1 MFGKKKVYKE
11 GAYANLNGDR
21 AVSNGLLPAVEEHI
35 EVITE
40 RDRGPADAAKVE
52 TMVWLLGKI
61 ANEHLDPV
69 FVTLLQECKDLGY
82 NLVDEPQALLERLK
96 RQF

>member
-1 MFGKKKVYKE
+1 MFGKKKEVLRIDGSSRRIAE
-11 GAYANLNGDR
+11 GISM
-21 AVSNGLLPAVEEHI
+21 VKQTET
-35 EVITE
+35 ITE
-40 RDRGPADAAKVE
+40 RLRSPADAAKVE

-61 ANEHLDPV
+61 ANEHLDSV

-82 NLVDEPQALLERLK
+82 NLVDEPGALLERLK